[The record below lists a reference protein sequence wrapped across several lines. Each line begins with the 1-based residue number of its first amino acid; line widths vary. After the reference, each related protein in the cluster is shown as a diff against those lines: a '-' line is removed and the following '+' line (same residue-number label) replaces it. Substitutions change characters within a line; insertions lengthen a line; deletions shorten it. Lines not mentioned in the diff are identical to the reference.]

1 MPTVLNKY
9 FSELKIT
16 SCFGRYGFGCSCSDR
31 FYSDCFCSGRFYSG
45 HFCSDYSCSDCCSY
59 PSKITPLS
67 QILSVKR
74 GEIYYTPNNSFAFLN
89 VKFKMF
95 SVVVCLS
102 SAIFSAV
109 R

>member
-16 SCFGRYGFGCSCSDR
+16 SCFGRYGSGCSCSDR
-31 FYSDCFCSGRFYSG
+31 FYSDY
-45 HFCSDYSCSDCCSY
+45 FCSDYSCSDCYSGCCSY
-59 PSKITPLS
+59 PPKITPLS

-74 GEIYYTPNNSFAFLN
+74 GEIYYTLNNSFAFLN